1 MLYLGRACRD
11 DGVLTGVLLGPLI
24 ATALL
29 FSSLQQSHSL
39 FNPNSSPLPPS
50 WRIEL
55 PAVLHNSHSPSTA
68 IEALV
73 LARRNLVD
81 LSTIC
86 STILLAQMSASWWF
100 ESRYVRGA
108 NAPADERA
116 SVPRR
121 EARKFGLYVL
131 FTFCA
136 TLGALCLRAL
146 AENAKLGIW
155 QSKHESG
162 SIRTES

>member
-1 MLYLGRACRD
+1 
-11 DGVLTGVLLGPLI
+11 
-24 ATALL
+24 
-29 FSSLQQSHSL
+29 
-39 FNPNSSPLPPS
+39 
-50 WRIEL
+50 
-55 PAVLHNSHSPSTA
+55 
-68 IEALV
+68 V

-81 LSTIC
+81 LSTVC

-100 ESRYVRGA
+100 ESWYVRGA

-155 QSKHESG
+155 QSKQEFYSIGTEES
-162 SIRTES
+162 